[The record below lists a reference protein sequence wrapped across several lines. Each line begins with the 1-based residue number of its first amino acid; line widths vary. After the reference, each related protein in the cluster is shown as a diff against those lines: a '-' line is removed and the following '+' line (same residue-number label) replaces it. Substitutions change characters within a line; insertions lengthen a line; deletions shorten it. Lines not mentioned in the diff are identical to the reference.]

1 MAQSTFLCTHDDRH
15 YENVVALAL
24 HSFDPY
30 PSPYPPLILLLTRLV
45 PILLTPSPSLSPSS
59 FSLSPLPSHSHPA
72 LPTSFALSL
81 QTCSLLSHVDRSLSF
96 MDHSVEHRFD
106 YRQRAVNLDR
116 ELFLSQFPTLLHT
129 HYHPHSP
136 FLPLPT
142 SYRQRAVN
150 LDRALFLSQFPT
162 LLHTHYHPHSPFL
175 PLPSSYRQRAVNLDR
190 ALFLSQFPTLLHTH
204 YHPHSPFLPLPSSY
218 RQRAVNLDRALF
230 LSQFPTLLHTHY
242 HPHSPFLP
250 LPSSYRQRA
259 VNLDRALFQAH
270 RGHKLMRD
278 VRPAAIR
285 FHVFMGCNDQGIAP
299 LPALHPMGAHRLSPR
314 STPPPP
320 PSLPQEPTTRSSSS
334 CNWIKASRP
343 FLRYVLWEPASWPR
357 RILMYMADVIDSDE
371 HYFSTVACPAPRF
384 NHSLLNASLHFATFA
399 KGSPSQSPRFHRSLV
414 NASLHI
420 ATFAKGSP
428 LSLEMNDSSY
438 DSVTTGVL
446 SRSLPS
452 LPLPAPPVS
461 PDSPIPPTP
470 SRTTRFKMPS
480 PMKFRVN
487 PFDEAF
493 TSGVFLF
500 AKKFPRGSPTLD
512 RIDREL
518 PTLFIPPLPY
528 VTPFFPSVHTLV
540 FPHPSSLHP
549 ISPLPILPY
558 PHPPSPTFPISI
570 LLYTHLPVSVSPPFL
585 FAPPSCARREL
596 LQRQPD
602 SITPDAWCSLPAFAA
617 SVSLPSHPSYHP
629 PVTPHSLFPLSP
641 SHARRELLQRQPDSI
656 TPVTWCSLPAFS
668 DASSPTSHS
677 SSPIPVLHAPR
688 PSSRSCLQ
696 GATAATA

>member
-1 MAQSTFLCTHDDRH
+1 M
-15 YENVVALAL
+15 V
-24 HSFDPY
+24 
-30 PSPYPPLILLLTRLV
+30 
-45 PILLTPSPSLSPSS
+45 
-59 FSLSPLPSHSHPA
+59 
-72 LPTSFALSL
+72 
-81 QTCSLLSHVDRSLSF
+81 
-96 MDHSVEHRFD
+96 
-106 YRQRAVNLDR
+106 
-116 ELFLSQFPTLLHT
+116 
-129 HYHPHSP
+129 
-136 FLPLPT
+136 
-142 SYRQRAVN
+142 
-150 LDRALFLSQFPT
+150 
-162 LLHTHYHPHSPFL
+162 
-175 PLPSSYRQRAVNLDR
+175 
-190 ALFLSQFPTLLHTH
+190 
-204 YHPHSPFLPLPSSY
+204 
-218 RQRAVNLDRALF
+218 
-230 LSQFPTLLHTHY
+230 
-242 HPHSPFLP
+242 
-250 LPSSYRQRA
+250 
-259 VNLDRALFQAH
+259 
-270 RGHKLMRD
+270 
-278 VRPAAIR
+278 
-285 FHVFMGCNDQGIAP
+285 
-299 LPALHPMGAHRLSPR
+299 
-314 STPPPP
+314 
-320 PSLPQEPTTRSSSS
+320 
-334 CNWIKASRP
+334 
-343 FLRYVLWEPASWPR
+343 
-357 RILMYMADVIDSDE
+357 SD
-371 HYFSTVACPAPRF
+371 TQ
-384 NHSLLNASLHFATFA
+384 
-399 KGSPSQSPRFHRSLV
+399 SQSPRFHRSLV

-461 PDSPIPPTP
+461 PDSPIPPWGRFKMPSPVDTP

-617 SVSLPSHPSYHP
+617 SGATAAAARQHHASHLVLSPCLQCCIASHIPLILPYTRPPCSPPILPFLLAGSYCSDSLTASRQAPGALSLPSVMHRLPHPTHP
-629 PVTPHSLFPLSP
+629 PLYP
-641 SHARRELLQRQPDSI
+641 SSI
-656 TPVTWCSLPAFS
+656 LPA
-668 DASSPTSHS
+668 
-677 SSPIPVLHAPR
+677 

>member
-1 MAQSTFLCTHDDRH
+1 MRTS
-15 YENVVALAL
+15 L
-24 HSFDPY
+24 HSL
-30 PSPYPPLILLLTRLV
+30 SIPLIHIPAPTH
-45 PILLTPSPSLSPSS
+45 PSS
-59 FSLSPLPSHSHPA
+59 SSSPASSPFSSPPHPLSHPLRSHSPHSPHT
-72 LPTSFALSL
+72 LTLLFP
-81 QTCSLLSHVDRSLSF
+81 LLSHSPSRHALSCRTWIAASRSWTTASSTDSILTPHPAPPAFPLPLPAS
-96 MDHSVEHRFD
+96 

-150 LDRALFLSQFPT
+150 LDRALFQE
-162 LLHTHYHPHSPFL
+162 
-175 PLPSSYRQRAVNLDR
+175 
-190 ALFLSQFPTLLHTH
+190 
-204 YHPHSPFLPLPSSY
+204 
-218 RQRAVNLDRALF
+218 
-230 LSQFPTLLHTHY
+230 
-242 HPHSPFLP
+242 
-250 LPSSYRQRA
+250 
-259 VNLDRALFQAH
+259 H

-278 VRPAAIR
+278 VWPAATR
-285 FHVFMGCNDQGIAP
+285 FHVFMGCNWIKASRPFLRYGSPPLDFSAARCNDQGIAP

-320 PSLPQEPTTRSSSS
+320 PLPPTGAHHS
-334 CNWIKASRP
+334 
-343 FLRYVLWEPASWPR
+343 FLIHWPR

-384 NHSLLNASLHFATFA
+384 NHYLLNASLHFATFA
-399 KGSPSQSPRFHRSLV
+399 KAQGQPRNSGVEVYL
-414 NASLHI
+414 
-420 ATFAKGSP
+420 
-428 LSLEMNDSSY
+428 LSLTR
-438 DSVTTGVL
+438 VTHH
-446 SRSLPS
+446 
-452 LPLPAPPVS
+452 
-461 PDSPIPPTP
+461 
-470 SRTTRFKMPS
+470 
-480 PMKFRVN
+480 
-487 PFDEAF
+487 
-493 TSGVFLF
+493 
-500 AKKFPRGSPTLD
+500 
-512 RIDREL
+512 REL

-617 SVSLPSHPSYHP
+617 SGATAAAARQHHASHLVLSPCLQCCIASHIPLILPYTRPPCSPPILPFLLAGSYCSDSLTASRQAPGALSLPSVMHRLPHPTHP
-629 PVTPHSLFPLSP
+629 PLYP
-641 SHARRELLQRQPDSI
+641 SSI
-656 TPVTWCSLPAFS
+656 LPA
-668 DASSPTSHS
+668 
-677 SSPIPVLHAPR
+677 